1 MRYSPAA
8 AGFFFALLTALYGI
22 GGCASTEAQK
32 TTATEPAPPP
42 KAAPSQPDAAP
53 APEQKRN
60 LRLIL
65 TTDEHGWLLPL
76 DDKERGLRL
85 GGVVETFADL
95 QTKQRLN
102 QSNVLLLSSGD
113 NWTGPFESTVLEGA
127 PMVKA
132 FNRMGYAASAVG
144 NHEFDFGTKTLQ
156 KRANEA
162 NFPFL
167 AANVREAAS
176 GQAPAW
182 AKAFTVVDTGT
193 LKVGL
198 IGLTFADAHAVTD
211 AKNLVGLE
219 FLPYEDAL
227 KATVPKVKAAG
238 AEFLVV
244 LLHDR
249 MTEAQRLLPLLRELG
264 ISVVAAGHVHTPGLV
279 IDDQVTPSVYDDV
292 AICNAGAFL
301 RSYCVVNVQLTGA
314 KMTTLQAKIFR
325 VETPIDATV
334 EGADSELQAI
344 VESAQKNA
352 DKVGGEVLAKSTK
365 AIRRKDQALGQL
377 VVDSWLSALPYADV
391 AITNRGGLRQDL
403 KAGRVRVRD
412 VRSVLPF
419 NNTLVVIEMTGEQ
432 LREVLKNP
440 EGIASGVRFSY
451 QTSADG
457 ERVIRT
463 LQRPDGTPIGDE
475 ERLKVVVNDFMYRGG
490 DHFSLRAIDREP
502 EETALD
508 WREPLVRMLR
518 GLTAEKKKL
527 VYNADDRALEVNQ

>member
-8 AGFFFALLTALYGI
+8 AGFFFALLTSLVGLS
-22 GGCASTEAQK
+22 GCASTETQK
-32 TTATEPAPPP
+32 TTAPEAAAPKAVAPPP
-42 KAAPSQPDAAP
+42 AADAARI
-53 APEQKRN
+53 RN

-76 DDKERGLRL
+76 EDKERNLRL
-85 GGVVETFADL
+85 GGVVESFADF
-95 QTKQRLN
+95 QTKQRLQ

-127 PMVKA
+127 PMVAA

-156 KRANEA
+156 RRANEA

-182 AKAFTVVDTGT
+182 AKAFTIVDTGS

-198 IGLTFADAHAVTD
+198 VGLTFSDAHAVTD

-227 KATVPKVKAAG
+227 KATIPQVKEAG

-249 MTEAQRLLPLLRELG
+249 MTEAKRLLPLLRELG
-264 ISVVAAGHVHTPGLV
+264 VSVVAAGHVHTPGLV
-279 IDDQVTPSVYDDV
+279 IDDQATPSVFDDV

-301 RSYCVVNVQLTGA
+301 RSYCVVNVQLKGD

-325 VETPIDATV
+325 VENPIGKDV
-334 EGADSELQAI
+334 EGADTKLQAI
-344 VESAQKNA
+344 VKKAQDNA
-352 DKVGGEVLAKSTK
+352 DKVGGEVLARSAK
-365 AIRRKDQALGQL
+365 AIRRHDQALGQL
-377 VVDSWLSALPYADV
+377 VVDSWLSALPYADI

-412 VRSVLPF
+412 IRSVLPF

-440 EGIASGVRFSY
+440 EGIASGVRFSF
-451 QTSADG
+451 QKGAKG
-457 ERVIRT
+457 QRIIRT
-463 LQRPDGTPIGDE
+463 LQRKDGTPIGDE

-508 WREPLVRMLR
+508 WREPLVRLLR

-527 VYNADDRALEVNQ
+527 VFEADDRALEVNR